1 MNWMKKTAVAG
12 AAVLVAAL
20 STTAVAHAAPGDRGG
35 QGGALRPLVQAGT
48 ITSEQARTVHD
59 AVKAACEAGKAARES
74 AKAEGL
80 ATLVGEGTITQA
92 QADAVAAAPRGL
104 RTLVDAGTITRAQA
118 DAIKAEFD
126 EYATGDPRGSAL
138 AGLVANGTIT
148 QAQAD
153 AIGAALPQRGKGA

>member
-1 MNWMKKTAVAG
+1 MNWMKRTAVAG
-12 AAVLVAAL
+12 AAVLVATL
-20 STTAVAHAAPGDRGG
+20 STTTIAHAAPGDRP
-35 QGGALRPLVQAGT
+35 GGALRPLVQAGT
-48 ITSEQARTVHD
+48 ITKEQARTVQD
-59 AVKAACEAGKAARES
+59 AIKSACEAAKVDRQA

-104 RTLVDAGTITRAQA
+104 RTLVDSGTITRAQA

-126 EYATGDPRGSAL
+126 EYAKGDARGTAL
-138 AGLVANGTIT
+138 SGLVSNGTIT

-153 AIGAALPQRGKGA
+153 AISAALPQRGTGS

>member
-1 MNWMKKTAVAG
+1 MNWMKRTAVAG

-20 STTAVAHAAPGDRGG
+20 SATSVVHAAPGGAGG

-48 ITSEQARTVHD
+48 ITKEQARTVHD
-59 AVKAACEAGKAARES
+59 AIKTACEA

-80 ATLVGEGTITQA
+80 STLVGEGVITQA

-104 RTLVDAGTITRAQA
+104 RALVQAGTITRAQA

-126 EYATGDPRGSAL
+126 EYATGDARGSAL

-148 QAQAD
+148 QSQAD
-153 AIGAALPQRGKGA
+153 AVSAALPQRGNG